1 MRRKITGKIAAGKRF
16 AEERPTEKRCL
27 SVLLALA
34 VVFGACS
41 AALTA
46 DAKDIDTG
54 SGFQSYGKIT
64 YQNGDDVVVIDSEDF
79 KKLADRLDLFKCRV
93 VNQLNSMNTYFTT
106 GDGIP
111 LQTEENIHIVHTGPS
126 GENCVDPKEIDL
138 NALVEGIAASQSVP
152 LGVTADNIL
161 HQRVRR
167 NPHLIRIMHDLNL
180 MEGEGSGY
188 DLIYELNALD
198 VKQMPILYSDF
209 NSVTVTQYAGI
220 INRDLLPLF
229 DYVAQNFR
237 SLSQKNLIAL
247 GLIARNEKVYATVLL
262 IFDVS
267 LFHTQSS

>member
-138 NALVEGIAASQSVP
+138 NALVEGYA
-152 LGVTADNIL
+152 
-161 HQRVRR
+161 
-167 NPHLIRIMHDLNL
+167 
-180 MEGEGSGY
+180 
-188 DLIYELNALD
+188 
-198 VKQMPILYSDF
+198 YSDSF
-209 NSVTVTQYAGI
+209 PFSAARICICCLGTGGDNQSYYENGYKEGKKTGALRVSQEVKINGDDKEGFEWYIGDQEYILFTGCAKGVVTSPAPVWRYEGHDFSLCRYTGGSNGFIHVPYMENAAGI
-220 INRDLLPLF
+220 PGMAYYL
-229 DYVAQNFR
+229 NF
-237 SLSQKNLIAL
+237 
-247 GLIARNEKVYATVLL
+247 
-262 IFDVS
+262 
-267 LFHTQSS
+267 